1 LDNHLITDGK
11 SLITMNDGHD
21 DGVSDGAGKLGGKM
35 MSDLASHGATY
46 LHWALGLV

>member
-1 LDNHLITDGK
+1 
-11 SLITMNDGHD
+11 MNAGHD